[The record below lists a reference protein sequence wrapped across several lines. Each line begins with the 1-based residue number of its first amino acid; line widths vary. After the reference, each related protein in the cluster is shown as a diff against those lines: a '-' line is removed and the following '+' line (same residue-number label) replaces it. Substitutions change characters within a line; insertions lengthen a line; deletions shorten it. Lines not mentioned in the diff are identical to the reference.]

1 MLAVY
6 VSRYKSYN
14 QYTVLE
20 AITSW
25 TVTMVTFDSKQCL
38 AAAQNEMQQAVTFAR
53 CSEYEV
59 LRELSIRE
67 TRNSS
72 VSVCF
77 SLFLTLNFSLFFLFC
92 SLILLLVSCLFY
104 NIFVI
109 LSVIFIF
116 ILRIFLYVTY
126 RQD

>member
-1 MLAVY
+1 MRAVC

-25 TVTMVTFDSKQCL
+25 TVTMVTFDSKQCP
-38 AAAQNEMQQAVTFAR
+38 AAAQNEMQQALTFAR

-59 LRELSIRE
+59 LRENCRSVKHVTALFRC
-67 TRNSS
+67 

-77 SLFLTLNFSLFFLFC
+77 
-92 SLILLLVSCLFY
+92 LLLIFRFSSC
-104 NIFVI
+104 
-109 LSVIFIF
+109 FIH
-116 ILRIFLYVTY
+116 
-126 RQD
+126 